1 MRPGPE
7 HGQTRESPRAL
18 ALSRCARPKLGARR
32 WSAYTVLGFAGYG
45 AANALAIALGRWW
58 ELTLADRLISSL
70 VPPAAFVIAVAVATA
85 IKGREWIVFYQAA
98 FASLA
103 SAAGVAWIAGAQ
115 VGRVLDV
122 TVLGIG
128 TFLVLGRLGCF
139 HVACCHGRPL
149 RGAARWWRPG
159 VVYGAAHVEVG
170 FWPRWQGRALVPV
183 QLIESAASALLV
195 AAAIGFASQAG
206 DAALIYGV
214 GYSCARFALELWRG
228 DPVRPFARGLS
239 EAQWASLLVLAIAG
253 AARPALA
260 TIVPLAVIG
269 AAAAALIAR
278 RRARELLLP
287 PHLHELDRL
296 ARAVLADPSHARRD
310 SRLGVA
316 LSLHVLDDCRR
327 DWILS
332 SQHPAW
338 SAATQQRIIEELW
351 PNAELV
357 PGRTPGVVHVIEA
370 AELAAA

>member
-1 MRPGPE
+1 MGNE
-7 HGQTRESPRAL
+7 L
-18 ALSRCARPKLGARR
+18 ALSRCARPKLGPRR

-159 VVYGAAHVEVG
+159 VVYGEAHVDVG

-195 AAAIGFASQAG
+195 AAAIGLASRAG

-239 EAQWASLLVLAIAG
+239 EAQWASLLVLAIAV

-269 AAAAALIAR
+269 AAAAALSAR

-296 ARAVLADPSHARRD
+296 ARAVLADPAHARRD
-310 SRLGVA
+310 SQLGVA
-316 LSLHVLDDCRR
+316 LSLHVLDDGRR